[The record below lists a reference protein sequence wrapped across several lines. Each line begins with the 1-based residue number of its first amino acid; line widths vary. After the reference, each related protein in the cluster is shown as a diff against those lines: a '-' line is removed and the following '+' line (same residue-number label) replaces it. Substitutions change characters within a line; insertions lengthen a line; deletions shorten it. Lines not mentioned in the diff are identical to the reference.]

1 MSPRFQACL
10 GLLLVGLMAVVPGLV
25 DAEEKDGFIVLAEG
39 AGDGIASTG
48 DAAPHGEWDALAE
61 AMQADRERIATLES
75 RLAELER
82 GKEPAAEAQGDAA
95 DQLKAADEAEAK
107 AQAALEGRR
116 RPECPAPP
124 AFWRRMPTQECY
136 HAPQGRRVDGTQP
149 RPHCP

>member
-1 MSPRFQACL
+1 MSDKKRVYEIAKEE
-10 GLLLVGLMAVVPGLV
+10 GLPSANVLQRLQRAGMDVKTASSTV
-25 DAEEKDGFIVLAEG
+25 DVAWALHILSPNRHPKPEG
-39 AGDGIASTG
+39 EMPNPEPKKK
-48 DAAPHGEWDALAE
+48 AAPRKKKVE
-61 AMQADRERIATLES
+61 
-75 RLAELER
+75 
-82 GKEPAAEAQGDAA
+82 EPAAEAQGDAA